1 MVGLARLS
9 QGEHAE
15 NGSGGDTTSHCSAT
29 SRVIP
34 YSVAEWSVVVLDDT
48 RNSPSSHDPTAV
60 ASGPALRGRDD
71 PSPSYH
77 AVGAGSC

>member
-1 MVGLARLS
+1 M
-9 QGEHAE
+9 
-15 NGSGGDTTSHCSAT
+15 
-29 SRVIP
+29 IP

-71 PSPSYH
+71 PPPSYH
-77 AVGAGSC
+77 AVGAGSY